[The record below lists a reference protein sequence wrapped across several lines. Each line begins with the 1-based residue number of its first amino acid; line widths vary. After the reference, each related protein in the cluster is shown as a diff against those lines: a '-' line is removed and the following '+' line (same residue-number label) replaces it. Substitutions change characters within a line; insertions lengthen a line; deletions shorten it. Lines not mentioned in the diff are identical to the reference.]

1 MGVIESALEKLRRGG
16 AVPDAPV
23 MRQPAAALESWSTTP
38 PPGPEI
44 VPTRVV
50 TLDRTRLRAVGYLPE
65 VGHELRFADYYREI
79 KRPVI
84 QRALAAGASANQ
96 RLIMVT
102 SPLPAEGKTFTA
114 LNLALSIARERD
126 LSVLL
131 IDADFAKAQI
141 GRVLGVHEEPGLLD
155 AVADPSVD
163 VESLIIGTNVKGLE
177 ILPGGRISGGAA
189 EHLAS
194 VRMTEI
200 ASRLLARN
208 ARRLI
213 LFDSAPQLVSSE
225 ARALNQLPGQILLV
239 ARSGMTPRRAL
250 QDAIAQLDKKK
261 LQGLVLNNA
270 NAKTHNHYYGYPEP
284 VSRESGGDVV

>member
-1 MGVIESALEKLRRGG
+1 
-16 AVPDAPV
+16 
-23 MRQPAAALESWSTTP
+23 
-38 PPGPEI
+38 
-44 VPTRVV
+44 
-50 TLDRTRLRAVGYLPE
+50 
-65 VGHELRFADYYREI
+65 
-79 KRPVI
+79 
-84 QRALAAGASANQ
+84 
-96 RLIMVT
+96 
-102 SPLPAEGKTFTA
+102 LPAEGKTFTA

-141 GRVLGVHEEPGLLD
+141 GRVLVVHEEPGLLD
-155 AVADPSVD
+155 AAANPSLD
-163 VESLIIGTNVKGLE
+163 VESLIVGTNVKGLE
-177 ILPGGRISGGAA
+177 ILPGGHAAGGAA
-189 EHLAS
+189 ELVAS

-200 ASRLLARN
+200 ATRLLARN

-213 LFDSAPQLVSSE
+213 LFDSAPLLVSSE

-270 NAKTHNHYYGYPEP
+270 NAKTHTHYYGYPQPAGREP
-284 VSRESGGDVV
+284 GGDLV